1 MSLNTFS
8 FFWDVNNILVQTE
21 VNTCTFP
28 YTDLREKLWRDI
40 WLSVEEVQDIAGM
53 LNAVFGR
60 LLWGG
65 ESVVPGAME
74 VLETT

>member
-1 MSLNTFS
+1 M
-8 FFWDVNNILVQTE
+8 
-21 VNTCTFP
+21 
-28 YTDLREKLWRDI
+28 
-40 WLSVEEVQDIAGM
+40 QDIAGM

>member
-1 MSLNTFS
+1 M
-8 FFWDVNNILVQTE
+8 QTE
-21 VNTCTFP
+21 VNTCSFP
-28 YTDLREKLWRDI
+28 YTDLREKLWGDV